1 MLKTFA
7 VGLAAA
13 GILLAG
19 CSDSQKQNAE
29 SKASQAAS
37 ALPSVLDSAGAKAS
51 DLKSKGADAMASASG
66 MASEAKD
73 QASSMASDA
82 KDKASQAA
90 GQVGDAVEN
99 LKIQLTDNVDQAKA
113 ELQRLKDAGV
123 YNTDAVKYSDDP
135 VTALKQLKDRLD
147 QGLVDLQG
155 QLTEKGKQVLGGN

>member
-1 MLKTFA
+1 MLKTFG

-19 CSDSQKQNAE
+19 CSESQKQNAE
-29 SKASQAAS
+29 TKASQAAS

-51 DLKSKGADAMASASG
+51 DLKSQGADALESAK
-66 MASEAKD
+66 AT
-73 QASSMASDA
+73 ASSLASQAQDQ
-82 KDKASQAA
+82 ASQAA

-113 ELQRLKDAGV
+113 ELQRLKEAGV
-123 YNTDAVKYSDDP
+123 YNTDAVKYSEDP
-135 VTALKQLKDRLD
+135 VTALKELKDRLD

-155 QLTEKGKQVLGGN
+155 QLTEKGKQVLGTN